1 MRRRDFLKAVGFGA
15 AAAAWTKARAAGKIE
30 AERPSAGP
38 ASGRRP
44 NIVLVLVDDMGWTDV
59 GCYGS
64 TYYQTPNI
72 DRLCREGMK
81 FTQGYAAC
89 AVCSPTRA
97 SIMTGRYPARVGVTD
112 WIHFSD
118 PRAARAAKAGKNPEG
133 FDPPRGRK
141 LLTPVCKFWLEHDE
155 VTIPEM
161 LKPLGYVSC
170 HVGKWHLGPKDWYP
184 DRQGFDYNY
193 GGCEIGAPPSFFDPY
208 ARGGRGGIAT
218 FPPRKNGEYLTDRE
232 AGHAEA
238 FIEKHHDRPFFL
250 YMAHYAVHA
259 PIQAKADMIARC
271 KARKTTNQKNPVYA
285 AMVES
290 VDQAVGRI
298 MAVLARHKLTDNTLF
313 IFTSD
318 NGGAVHFPATDNAP
332 LRKGKGYPYEGG
344 IREPFIIRWPG
355 AVKAGAVCDQPVC
368 SIDLLPTVAEAVGA
382 KPPAATIDG
391 LSLMPL
397 LRQTRSLKRKT
408 LYWHF
413 PHYWWGTRI
422 TPYSIIRDGDWKLI
436 RHYEDGR
443 RELYNLKDDLSEKTD
458 LAAGM
463 PAKVAELDTRL
474 TAWLR
479 SVGGKLPKPNPE
491 YGRE

>member
-1 MRRRDFLKAVGFGA
+1 V
-15 AAAAWTKARAAGKIE
+15 
-30 AERPSAGP
+30 
-38 ASGRRP
+38 
-44 NIVLVLVDDMGWTDV
+44 VLVLVDDMGWTDV

-64 TYYQTPNI
+64 KYYETPNI

-97 SIMTGRYPARVGVTD
+97 SVMTGRYPARVGVTD
-112 WIHFSD
+112 WIHFHD
-118 PRAARAAKAGKNPEG
+118 RRVGAAVKARRNPDG
-133 FDPPRGRK
+133 FDPPANRK

-155 VTIPEM
+155 VTIAEM

-184 DRQGFDYNY
+184 DKQGFDYNF

-208 ARGGRGGIAT
+208 TRRGRGRGIPT
-218 FPPRKNGEYLTDRE
+218 FPPRKKGEYLTDRE
-232 AGHAEA
+232 ADHAVG
-238 FIEKHHDRPFFL
+238 FIDKHHTKPFFL
-250 YMAHYAVHA
+250 YMAHYAVHS
-259 PIQAKADMIARC
+259 PIQAKADIVA
-271 KARKTTNQKNPVYA
+271 KYKTRKTTNQKNPVYA

-290 VDQAVGRI
+290 VDQAVGRV
-298 MAVLARHKLTDNTLF
+298 MAALEKHKLTEDTLF
-313 IFTSD
+313 VFTSD

-344 IREPFIIRWPG
+344 IREPFIIRWPR
-355 AVKAGAVCDQPVC
+355 AVKGNTVCRKPVC
-368 SIDLLPTVAEAVGA
+368 SIDLLPTIAEAVGA
-382 KPPAATIDG
+382 RPPEKTIDG

-397 LRQTRSLKRKT
+397 LKQTGGLDRET

-422 TPYSIIRDGDWKLI
+422 KPYSIIRDGDWKLI

-443 RELYNLKDDLSEKTD
+443 FELYNLADDLSEKTD
-458 LAAGM
+458 LAAKM
-463 PAKVAELDTRL
+463 PKRVAALNAKL
-474 TAWLR
+474 TAWLK
-479 SVGGKLPKPNPE
+479 SIGAKLPKPNPG
-491 YGRE
+491 YKGKSTRER